1 MKFANGSFLHGPM
14 AAAPPA
20 LAHGRVVACC
30 AIWSN
35 THMTVFFTRHVS
47 LLHRSPALFVSH
59 RMVELCLSAAAKPSR
74 RHHSVA
80 PMVAEL
86 GAMQTVCALNL
97 RGVPLNL
104 LAAETEEARAVLMLF
119 LKKQGLSSAAAAR
132 TINKSDLFIEHLVS
146 QLHSIHKSRYL
157 VGRELTTLEIRDSL
171 IPYLEN
177 LQQEHGGNLV
187 DVVENFPNIPVKEK
201 VIAEVISPKAIIDS
215 KKLPD
220 ASVKSRNIRAMARVS
235 GSVPTEELPQHVTY
249 LIELGMN
256 LEEIQQVIRKFPA
269 FAYYS
274 LEGKVRPVVEFLLE
288 LGIPK
293 SEIAIILRKRPQLC
307 GISLSENLIPT
318 MKFLESLGLDKEKW
332 AKVIYRFPPLLTYS
346 RQKLMSTVDFLYEM
360 GLTAQDVSKI
370 LTRCPNIISYSVEE
384 NLRPTA
390 EYFSSLGVNAA
401 TVLLRSPPTFGLSIE
416 GNLKPVTRFFLEQG
430 YSLEELKTMIQRYG
444 TLYSFSLEENLI
456 PKWNFFLT
464 MGYPRSELIKFPQFF
479 GYSLEDRIKPR
490 HALVRQYGVKLLLN
504 QVLSLSDSQLEKVLK
519 SKLKRNG
526 GKIIKE

>member
-80 PMVAEL
+80 PMVAEV

-187 DVVENFPNIPVKEK
+187 DV
-201 VIAEVISPKAIIDS
+201 
-215 KKLPD
+215 LPD